1 MGGIDLFVNLCH
13 LLCGVPH
20 GGWRGLGWRGNVF
33 LSAGFGGWSP
43 DRADRAPARGGA
55 VARPGRQPGV
65 CKDCIPIAQA
75 CPLSAGGNIP
85 QLLAKFYRKLVAVFG
100 RCDAQVALRSCC
112 STNKTYR
119 PTFYP
124 IVFMGTTSI

>member
-55 VARPGRQPGV
+55 GNRVYAKIASQLPRPV
-65 CKDCIPIAQA
+65 H
-75 CPLSAGGNIP
+75 
-85 QLLAKFYRKLVAVFG
+85 
-100 RCDAQVALRSCC
+100 
-112 STNKTYR
+112 
-119 PTFYP
+119 
-124 IVFMGTTSI
+124 

>member
-1 MGGIDLFVNLCH
+1 MGGIDLVVNLCH

-33 LSAGFGGWSP
+33 LSAGFGAWSP
-43 DRADRAPARGGA
+43 DRADRVYAK
-55 VARPGRQPGV
+55 GV

-100 RCDAQVALRSCC
+100 RCDAQVSRAAQLLQP
-112 STNKTYR
+112 K
-119 PTFYP
+119 
-124 IVFMGTTSI
+124 

>member
-43 DRADRAPARGGA
+43 DRADRAPATGCMQRLHPNCPGLSIKCGGKHPA
-55 VARPGRQPGV
+55 TP
-65 CKDCIPIAQA
+65 
-75 CPLSAGGNIP
+75 S
-85 QLLAKFYRKLVAVFG
+85 
-100 RCDAQVALRSCC
+100 
-112 STNKTYR
+112 
-119 PTFYP
+119 
-124 IVFMGTTSI
+124 